1 VSSLAGQLLI
11 GAAGGL
17 VAAIVTSLIS
27 LRALRINLDHAKES
41 DRLADARR
49 LRDERRE
56 RLRKSIEPLLRVSL
70 GVGQVVRENQFIW
83 QTETLEQRNER
94 HFAMLKEIFIGIN
107 DARVSLMIQDTG
119 RDILRVFDFTVLTS
133 YQKYMSALAMNKE
146 HPGTMPYSELD
157 KEQQALVDGIEELRA
172 KAQRLLDDLD
182 KPI

>member
-1 VSSLAGQLLI
+1 MSSLAGQLLI

-27 LRALRINLDHAKES
+27 LWAQRQNLDHAKES

-56 RLRKSIEPLLRVSL
+56 RLRKAIEPLLKVSL
-70 GVGQVVRENQFIW
+70 AVGQVVHENQFLW

-94 HFAMLKEIFIGIN
+94 HFTMLKEIFVGIN
-107 DARVSLMIQDTG
+107 DARVSLMIQDAG
-119 RDILRVFDFTVLTS
+119 REILRVFDLTVLTS
-133 YQKYMSALAMNKE
+133 YQKYMTRLAMNKE
-146 HPGTMPYSELD
+146 HPGSIPHTELD
-157 KEQQALVDGIEELRA
+157 SLQQALVDGIEELRA
-172 KAQRLLDDLD
+172 KAQQLLDDLD

>member
-1 VSSLAGQLLI
+1 
-11 GAAGGL
+11 
-17 VAAIVTSLIS
+17 
-27 LRALRINLDHAKES
+27 
-41 DRLADARR
+41 
-49 LRDERRE
+49 
-56 RLRKSIEPLLRVSL
+56 
-70 GVGQVVRENQFIW
+70 VVRENQFIW

>member
-27 LRALRINLDHAKES
+27 LRALHLNLDHAKES

-56 RLRKSIEPLLRVSL
+56 RLRKAIEPLLKVSL
-70 GVGQVVRENQFIW
+70 GVGQVVRENQFVW
-83 QTETLEQRNER
+83 QSESLEQRNER
-94 HFAMLKEIFIGIN
+94 HFALLKDIFAGIN
-107 DARVSLMIQDTG
+107 DARVSLMIQEAG
-119 RDILRVFDFTVLTS
+119 RELVRVFDLTVLTS

-146 HPGTMPYSELD
+146 HPGTVPYTELD
-157 KEQQALVDGIEELRA
+157 KEQQALIDGIEELRA
-172 KAQRLLDDLD
+172 KAQQLLDDLD